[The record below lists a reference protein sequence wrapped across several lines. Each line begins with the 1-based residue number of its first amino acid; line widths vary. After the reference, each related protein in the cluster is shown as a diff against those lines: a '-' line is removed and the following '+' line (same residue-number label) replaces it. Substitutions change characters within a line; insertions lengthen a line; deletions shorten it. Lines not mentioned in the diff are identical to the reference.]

1 MLGDNVY
8 YLSKVNKELKFL
20 SNSEIRLRILV
31 DLYNGPLKIKDIA
44 RHSLLSYSSISS
56 NLHRLCHEG
65 FVEKIH
71 NSFRLTNLGLIYISV
86 MMDFYDS
93 ISIISRFSDFWLDH
107 DINSLSMNNLN
118 KLSSL
123 EGSKLIKCNS
133 TDIYKTHKEFKRIF
147 KDSKHLKV
155 IFPYWH
161 PEYPKLIRRLILKGV
176 DVELIVPKNILD
188 NFVKD
193 IGKDVVKTGMDQGNF
208 TMKYLDEHIRIALAI
223 SNKFISIGLF
233 KIDGTYDQ
241 NRLLLSD
248 KEKAINWGLNVYNS
262 FDEHAVCLDTF

>member
-56 NLHRLCHEG
+56 NLHHE
-65 FVEKIH
+65 
-71 NSFRLTNLGLIYISV
+71 
-86 MMDFYDS
+86 
-93 ISIISRFSDFWLDH
+93 
-107 DINSLSMNNLN
+107 INSLSMNNLN
-118 KLSSL
+118 KLYSL

-208 TMKYLDEHIRIALAI
+208 AMKYLDEHIRIALAI